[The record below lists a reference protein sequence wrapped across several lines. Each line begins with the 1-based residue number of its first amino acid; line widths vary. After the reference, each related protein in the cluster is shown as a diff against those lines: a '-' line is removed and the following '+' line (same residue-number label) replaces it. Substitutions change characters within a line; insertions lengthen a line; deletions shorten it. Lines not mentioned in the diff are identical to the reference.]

1 MDQLDPLCLAL
12 FYFRINRIE
21 DAHKEC
27 TRLLEKNS
35 LDQAAWSLKL
45 SCFAEEV
52 YVDEL
57 ENEEA
62 GLADTFMDLGTAV
75 ATAARPGTSLFRP
88 LTGTAGGPSPAV
100 RPRTAS
106 GRPLSGMQR
115 PESRLKTGSMEQM
128 LRTSRTS
135 KTARPVSAS
144 TARQARLGTASM
156 LSKSE
161 NAFINLA
168 RLNVAK
174 YARDKTVNRSLFDY
188 VFLHEADMRTSQ
200 QIATIAQRNSN
211 DEEQDWFWPNQLGKC
226 YYRMG
231 MIRDAENQ
239 FLLSLQRCPMVET
252 FVLLGKCYRR
262 LDQPLS
268 CDIGDTERSLLYYK
282 LLLRQDASNVEGI
295 ACLGAH
301 IFYEGRPEIAL
312 KFYRR
317 ILQMGVNSAE
327 LYANL
332 ALCCFYCQQFDLACG
347 CLERAHSV
355 ADQSVQADLWYNT
368 AHIAMAHCDLKM
380 AERCFRLAL
389 ATDVNHAESLVNLGI
404 LRMQQHKTTEALN
417 LFQSATQKGSHLYE
431 AHYNY
436 ALLLYEMGNYAECHN
451 SLKRAIELFPEH
463 FYSKKLLQKV
473 ETILKS

>member
-1 MDQLDPLCLAL
+1 M
-12 FYFRINRIE
+12 F

-252 FVLLGKCYRR
+252 
-262 LDQPLS
+262 
-268 CDIGDTERSLLYYK
+268 DIGDTERSLLYYK

>member
-45 SCFAEEV
+45 SCFSEEV

-75 ATAARPGTSLFRP
+75 ATAARPGTSLYRP

-268 CDIGDTERSLLYYK
+268 CVER
-282 LLLRQDASNVEGI
+282 LRNGLEQFPNEPT
-295 ACLGAH
+295 L
-301 IFYEGRPEIAL
+301 
-312 KFYRR
+312 
-317 ILQMGVNSAE
+317 MT
-327 LYANL
+327 NL
-332 ALCCFYCQQFDLACG
+332 A
-347 CLERAHSV
+347 R
-355 ADQSVQADLWYNT
+355 
-368 AHIAMAHCDLKM
+368 I
-380 AERCFRLAL
+380 
-389 ATDVNHAESLVNLGI
+389 
-404 LRMQQHKTTEALN
+404 
-417 LFQSATQKGSHLYE
+417 YE
-431 AHYNY
+431 A
-436 ALLLYEMGNYAECHN
+436 
-451 SLKRAIELFPEH
+451 
-463 FYSKKLLQKV
+463 
-473 ETILKS
+473 

>member
-12 FYFRINRIE
+12 FYFRANRIE

-75 ATAARPGTSLFRP
+75 ATAARPGTSLYRP

-200 QIATIAQRNSN
+200 QVKRRSPT
-211 DEEQDWFWPNQLGKC
+211 LKT
-226 YYRMG
+226 Y
-231 MIRDAENQ
+231 
-239 FLLSLQRCPMVET
+239 SLKT
-252 FVLLGKCYRR
+252 Y
-262 LDQPLS
+262 
-268 CDIGDTERSLLYYK
+268 T
-282 LLLRQDASNVEGI
+282 
-295 ACLGAH
+295 
-301 IFYEGRPEIAL
+301 L
-312 KFYRR
+312 KTLTSR
-317 ILQMGVNSAE
+317 
-327 LYANL
+327 
-332 ALCCFYCQQFDLACG
+332 
-347 CLERAHSV
+347 
-355 ADQSVQADLWYNT
+355 T
-368 AHIAMAHCDLKM
+368 
-380 AERCFRLAL
+380 
-389 ATDVNHAESLVNLGI
+389 
-404 LRMQQHKTTEALN
+404 
-417 LFQSATQKGSHLYE
+417 KGSRRRH
-431 AHYNY
+431 
-436 ALLLYEMGNYAECHN
+436 
-451 SLKRAIELFPEH
+451 
-463 FYSKKLLQKV
+463 
-473 ETILKS
+473 